1 MAIPRTTHADIEQKL
16 LALLA
21 ARAPA
26 SLCPSDVARAFVEHE
41 AGWRALMPAVRE
53 VAVRLAHHGA
63 VSITRSGRTLAPD
76 SIEGGPIRIIPRG
89 PACN

>member
-21 ARAPA
+21 ARA
-26 SLCPSDVARAFVEHE
+26 SLCPSDVARALVEHE
-41 AGWRALMPAVRE
+41 AGRRALMPAVRE
-53 VAVRLAHHGA
+53 VAMRLAHHGA

-76 SIEGGPIRIIPRG
+76 SIEGGPIRIIQRG
-89 PACN
+89 PASN